1 MKSAKNISLSGLTKI
16 LSIIAGIALI
26 AVLFVPI
33 WEIELT
39 APQYP
44 EGLELYIHADKLSG
58 EVEII
63 NGLNHYIGMKE
74 LHEEDFWEFS
84 VLRYIIITLAV
95 LAVLVAIINKRWYLY
110 LFSGIFISFGV
121 LSMVDFYIWL
131 YDYGHNLDPAAP
143 IQVPGMTYQPPL
155 IGFKQLLNFGAYS
168 MPSTGGWLMA
178 GVGILVVVMLAKE
191 VIFNKK

>member
-143 IQVPGMTYQPPL
+143 IQVPGMTY
-155 IGFKQLLNFGAYS
+155 
-168 MPSTGGWLMA
+168 
-178 GVGILVVVMLAKE
+178 
-191 VIFNKK
+191 